1 LPEWTLE
8 KALRLAL
15 KREEASIRLYT
26 AAQDKVLNRSSIELL
41 KEFITEEEKHKSK
54 ILEVI
59 KQQEKA
65 EELGVSKT
73 ETQDLKIVD
82 YLKDVPL
89 SPDADYQQMLVYAG
103 KREKA
108 AYDFYMQVAEEHKGN
123 QIGKTFTQL
132 AQEEL
137 KHKQRLEQEYDDI
150 ILKQM

>member
-1 LPEWTLE
+1 MSEWTLE
-8 KALRLAL
+8 SALRLAL
-15 KREEASIRLYT
+15 KREEESIRLYT
-26 AAQDKVLNRSSIELL
+26 SAQDKVLNRSSIELL
-41 KEFITEEEKHKSK
+41 KEFVVKEEEHKSK
-54 ILEVI
+54 ILEVM

-65 EELGVSKT
+65 EELGDSEAK
-73 ETQDLKIVD
+73 TQDLKIVD
-82 YLKDVPL
+82 YLEDVPL

-108 AYDFYMQVAEEHKGN
+108 AYDFYTQIARKHKGK

-137 KHKQRLEQEYDDI
+137 KHKQRLEQEYDDV

>member
-1 LPEWTLE
+1 MPEWTLE

-41 KEFITEEEKHKSK
+41 KEFIAEEEKHKTK

-59 KQQEKA
+59 KQQKKA
-65 EELGVSKT
+65 EELGVSKI

-82 YLKDVPL
+82 YLEDVPL

-108 AYDFYMQVAEEHKGN
+108 AYDFYTQIAEKHKGK

-137 KHKQRLEQEYDDI
+137 KHKQRLELEYDDV

>member
-1 LPEWTLE
+1 MPEWTLE
-8 KALRLAL
+8 KALRLVL

-41 KEFITEEEKHKSK
+41 KELVIEEEKHKSK
-54 ILEVI
+54 ILEI
-59 KQQEKA
+59 LKQQEKA
-65 EELGVSKT
+65 EELGAS
-73 ETQDLKIVD
+73 EANIQDLKIVD
-82 YLKDVPL
+82 YLEDVPL

-103 KREKA
+103 KREKE
-108 AYDFYMQVAEEHKGN
+108 AYDFYMQIAGKHEGK